1 MLLRPETC
9 VAQRCSSA
17 WHSAYPELPYVVDA
31 AVTEVAVPTAAAV
44 LGAEVPAFLAGGGVA
59 G

>member
-1 MLLRPETC
+1 MLLRSETS
-9 VAQRCSSA
+9 VAQRCSSRLA
-17 WHSAYPELPYVVDA
+17 LYLPYVVDA
-31 AVTEVAVPTAAAV
+31 AVTEVDVPTAAAV